1 MDLTVLAI
9 MIVSTMLE
17 ICKWRHFKKI
27 FDTTGLADRASLC
40 QSGEFSVKEAWM
52 DNHQGELEANLSNW
66 VLKLQ
71 HKLEK
76 TQGSMTL
83 RLFLSGSPSLQF
95 NIKWK
100 KNTF

>member
-1 MDLTVLAI
+1 
-9 MIVSTMLE
+9 
-17 ICKWRHFKKI
+17 
-27 FDTTGLADRASLC
+27 
-40 QSGEFSVKEAWM
+40 M

-66 VLKLQ
+66 VLKPQ

-95 NIKWK
+95 NIK
-100 KNTF
+100 